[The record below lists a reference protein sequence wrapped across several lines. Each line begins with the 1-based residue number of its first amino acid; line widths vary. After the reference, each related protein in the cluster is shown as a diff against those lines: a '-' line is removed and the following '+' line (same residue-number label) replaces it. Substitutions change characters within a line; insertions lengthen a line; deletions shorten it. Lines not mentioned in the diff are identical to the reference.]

1 MPTLNKDGS
10 PRKKRVTK
18 QMIIAKNRA
27 NGQKKA
33 WAKRKELYPETNG
46 YKPEMVAERNKA
58 KAVEPT
64 SSNNNVEY
72 FFSAE
77 LSQAIGQLE
86 NFLNG
91 IPGNN
96 FDRHEFIS
104 NAIITAVNDALAIQ
118 GHKLVTKD

>member
-18 QMIIAKNRA
+18 QMIVAKNRA

-86 NFLNG
+86 NFLNN

-118 GHKLVTKD
+118 GCKLVTKD

>member
-33 WAKRKELYPETNG
+33 WAKRKDLYPETNG
-46 YKPEMVAERNKA
+46 YKPEIVAERNKA

-118 GHKLVTKD
+118 GCKLVTKD

>member
-86 NFLNG
+86 NFLNN

>member
-46 YKPEMVAERNKA
+46 YKPEMVAERKKA

-86 NFLNG
+86 NFLNN

-96 FDRHEFIS
+96 YDRHEFIS

-118 GHKLVTKD
+118 GCKLVTKD

>member
-46 YKPEMVAERNKA
+46 YKPEMVAERKKA

>member
-1 MPTLNKDGS
+1 MRTLNKDGS

-18 QMIIAKNRA
+18 QMITAKNRA
-27 NGQKKA
+27 EGQKKA

-46 YKPEMVAERNKA
+46 YKPEMVAERK
-58 KAVEPT
+58 KVKDVEPA
-64 SSNNNVEY
+64 SSDQMKH
-72 FFSAE
+72 FLSAE
-77 LSQAIGQLE
+77 LSQAIRQLE

-96 FDRHEFIS
+96 FDRHKFIS

>member
-118 GHKLVTKD
+118 GCKLVTKD

>member
-1 MPTLNKDGS
+1 MRTLNKDGS

-18 QMIIAKNRA
+18 QMIVAKNRA

-86 NFLNG
+86 NFLNN

-118 GHKLVTKD
+118 GCKLVTKD

>member
-1 MPTLNKDGS
+1 MRTLNKDGS

-18 QMIIAKNRA
+18 QMIVAKNRA

-46 YKPEMVAERNKA
+46 YKPEMVAERKKA
-58 KAVEPT
+58 KAVEPA

-86 NFLNG
+86 NFLNN

-118 GHKLVTKD
+118 GCKLVTKD

>member
-1 MPTLNKDGS
+1 MRTLNKDGS

-46 YKPEMVAERNKA
+46 YKPEMVAEKKKA
-58 KAVEPT
+58 KAVEAT
-64 SSNNNVEY
+64 SSNNVEY

-104 NAIITAVNDALAIQ
+104 NAIIINTNRSIMYPSNICN
-118 GHKLVTKD
+118 

>member
-1 MPTLNKDGS
+1 MRTLNKDGS

-18 QMIIAKNRA
+18 QMIVAKNRA

-46 YKPEMVAERNKA
+46 YKPEMVAERKKA
-58 KAVEPT
+58 KAVEPA
-64 SSNNNVEY
+64 SSDQMKH
-72 FFSAE
+72 FLSAE
-77 LSQAIGQLE
+77 LSQAIRQLE

-96 FDRHEFIS
+96 FDRHKFIS

>member
-86 NFLNG
+86 NFLNN
-91 IPGNN
+91 ITGNN

-118 GHKLVTKD
+118 GCKLVTKD

>member
-86 NFLNG
+86 NFLNN

-118 GHKLVTKD
+118 GCKLVTKD

>member
-46 YKPEMVAERNKA
+46 YKPEMVAEKKKA
-58 KAVEPT
+58 KAVEAT
-64 SSNNNVEY
+64 SSNNVEY

-104 NAIITAVNDALAIQ
+104 NAIITAINDALAMQ

>member
-1 MPTLNKDGS
+1 MRTLNKDGS

-33 WAKRKELYPETNG
+33 WAKRKELYPEPNG

>member
-18 QMIIAKNRA
+18 QMIVAKNRA

-46 YKPEMVAERNKA
+46 YKPEMVAERNKV
-58 KAVEPT
+58 KAVEPA

>member
-18 QMIIAKNRA
+18 QMIVAKNRA

-72 FFSAE
+72 FFSEE

-118 GHKLVTKD
+118 GCKLVTKD

>member
-1 MPTLNKDGS
+1 MRTLNKDGS

-18 QMIIAKNRA
+18 QMIVAKNRA

-118 GHKLVTKD
+118 GCKLVTKD

>member
-18 QMIIAKNRA
+18 QMIVAKNRA

-86 NFLNG
+86 NFLNN

-96 FDRHEFIS
+96 FDRHEFIF

-118 GHKLVTKD
+118 GCKLVTKD

>member
-1 MPTLNKDGS
+1 MRTLNKDGS

-86 NFLNG
+86 NFLNN

-118 GHKLVTKD
+118 GCKLVTKD